1 MVGAAVLM
9 VSGALLVGTT
19 ISAFAATTFAGT
31 PTTGLANGSKVTLTG
46 SGFADSSIGNVLECN
61 SDPKQP
67 TVMDGGLINS
77 TISVSCTAPSLSA
90 LVTTSAKGAVSTV
103 FSVVA
108 GTVGPPCGAAP
119 AAVTCPAKDSAGKA
133 PAADAALYPCPPT
146 AAQQAIGDVC
156 TLTYGDQ
163 ANDSGSVNILFGSE
177 TLPTS
182 STTTGAGATTTTTA
196 AATTTTGA
204 GTTTTEAPT
213 TTTTGAGTTT
223 TTAAT
228 TTTTGAGTTTTTGAA
243 TTTTLEPTTTTTAAT
258 TTTTGAATT
267 TTEAPTTTTTAATTT
282 TAPPTT
288 VTGAYE
294 LYCPG
299 TPVGTVVLNDAMT
312 TATLSPAAP
321 TAGQAF
327 SLTGY
332 QTMVNLPASLASAA
346 SAVSPTLSGS
356 ATTQI
361 DASGATPAK
370 TPQGPLSFNLP
381 FPSPIPTDGVA
392 LSLPS
397 TPATISG
404 FTASNSG
411 ITIQE
416 DSAASLSLTVA
427 GSALSLTC
435 TAYPNNSVTPSGIT
449 TSTPTAAPIA
459 PVIAVAGGG
468 SATTTTVAP
477 VTTTTKAP
485 ATSPGG
491 GGGGGSKTPSV
502 NSNQLAFTGS
512 GPGIGILTVIGAAL
526 ILLGFVLMVLVDAP
540 RRAMAQF
547 ATLGPTTWRKWRAG
561 ELDAAT
567 LRSQTVAKSRQLGHT
582 AVRFGSWLLGR

>member
-1 MVGAAVLM
+1 VISSGRSAIAAVVSGGREARAKVLMVGAAVLM

-19 ISAFAATTFAGT
+19 ISAFAATTFTGT
-31 PTTGLANGSKVTLTG
+31 PLTGLANGSKVTLTG
-46 SGFADSSIGNVLECN
+46 SGFADSSIGNILECN
-61 SDPKQP
+61 SDAKQP
-67 TVMDGGLINS
+67 TVMDGGLVNS

-90 LVTTSAKGAVSTV
+90 LVTTTAKGTVSTV
-103 FSVVA
+103 FAVKA
-108 GTVGPPCGAAP
+108 GTVGPPCGPSP
-119 AAVTCPAKDSAGKA
+119 AVVTCPAKDSAGKA
-133 PAADAALYPCPPT
+133 PTADAALYPCPPT

-163 ANDSGSVNILFGSE
+163 ANDSGTVNILFGTE

-196 AATTTTGA
+196 ATTSTTA
-204 GTTTTEAPT
+204 ATTTTEAPT

-228 TTTTGAGTTTTTGAA
+228 TTTTGATTTTEAA
-243 TTTTLEPTTTTTAAT
+243 TTTTQAATTTTEAPTTTTTE
-258 TTTTGAATT
+258 GATT

-321 TAGQAF
+321 SAGQSF

-346 SAVSPTLSGS
+346 AAVSPTLAGS

-397 TPATISG
+397 TPSTIPG
-404 FTASNSG
+404 FTA
-411 ITIQE
+411 
-416 DSAASLSLTVA
+416 
-427 GSALSLTC
+427 
-435 TAYPNNSVTPSGIT
+435 
-449 TSTPTAAPIA
+449 TSRT
-459 PVIAVAGGG
+459 
-468 SATTTTVAP
+468 
-477 VTTTTKAP
+477 
-485 ATSPGG
+485 
-491 GGGGGSKTPSV
+491 
-502 NSNQLAFTGS
+502 
-512 GPGIGILTVIGAAL
+512 
-526 ILLGFVLMVLVDAP
+526 P
-540 RRAMAQF
+540 RRAC
-547 ATLGPTTWRKWRAG
+547 R
-561 ELDAAT
+561 
-567 LRSQTVAKSRQLGHT
+567 
-582 AVRFGSWLLGR
+582 